1 MIRARHSRI
10 CKHKGIDPQTL
21 EDEDIEKT
29 LAAKYHISSKAFA
42 TLVANKAISLLTVG
56 QMKRTSLKGLRTG
69 KATTIR
75 KITKTQIMKRLAA
88 TTAKR
93 MAILSKTA

>member
-21 EDEDIEKT
+21 EDEDIEKA

-69 KATTIR
+69 KATKTIAIRKMMKTKTIR
-75 KITKTQIMKRLAA
+75 RLAA
-88 TTAKR
+88 STLK
-93 MAILSKTA
+93 SKVI